1 MKHGRE
7 NFYSPCMHR
16 KLFKGS
22 RQTTLLKGQRRF
34 NHCKHLW
41 ALLSLKHCAT
51 LVPLTDCATLVPL
64 TLCNRHRVR
73 TFSLCNSD
81 RKLYNR
87 NVWLYLY
94 HKHSNYLF
102 LQKTRVRK
110 ENQFNIRSNCCNN
123 HIKLNK
129 FLIYFK
135 NKIRYIY
142 IYVSIF
148 LN

>member
-22 RQTTLLKGQRRF
+22 KQITLLKGQRRF

-73 TFSLCNSD
+73 TFSLCNSH
-81 RKLYNR
+81 RKLFKGNME
-87 NVWLYLY
+87 NEEPQA
-94 HKHSNYLF
+94 HF
-102 LQKTRVRK
+102 LHEVT
-110 ENQFNIRSNCCNN
+110 
-123 HIKLNK
+123 
-129 FLIYFK
+129 K
-135 NKIRYIY
+135 NAY
-142 IYVSIF
+142 S
-148 LN
+148 